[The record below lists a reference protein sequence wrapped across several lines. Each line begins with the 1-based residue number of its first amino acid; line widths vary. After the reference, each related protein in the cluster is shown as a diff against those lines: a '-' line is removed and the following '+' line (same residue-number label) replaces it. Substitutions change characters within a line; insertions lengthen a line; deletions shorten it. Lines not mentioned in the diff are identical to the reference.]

1 MPTPPVNPVAIH
13 KMVFKPAHRN
23 YEQMAG
29 EYPEGRGENTPQS
42 KKTRS
47 VTFRLDASVIDELQS
62 EADNRE
68 ISLNVLVNQIL
79 RRYSEWDRFENKIG
93 MMPVPKVILS
103 SIIDKAISVA
113 KSNGIKDVDRYS
125 DEIIKQAAQIAFDLM
140 KDSVLFMKRQ
150 YNLWVVLS
158 VLEEYMKV
166 SGIKADHKLEGSR
179 KHVFIIQHE
188 LGENWSLFTK
198 ELLILIFQNLANVRA
213 EISTTPNTTVAE
225 VVLR

>member
-1 MPTPPVNPVAIH
+1 
-13 KMVFKPAHRN
+13 MVFKPAHRN
-23 YEQMAG
+23 YGWMAG
-29 EYPEGRGENTPQS
+29 EYSEGRGENTPQA

-47 VTFRLDASVIDELQS
+47 VTFRLDASVIDELQT

-113 KSNGIKDVDRYS
+113 KSNGIKDVDHYS
-125 DEIIKQAAQIAFDLM
+125 DEIIKQAAQIAFGLM

-198 ELLILIFQNLANVRA
+198 ELLTLIFQNLANVRA
-213 EISTTPNTTVAE
+213 DISTTPNTTVAE

>member
-1 MPTPPVNPVAIH
+1 MSD
-13 KMVFKPAHRN
+13 
-23 YEQMAG
+23 EQNISAVSS
-29 EYPEGRGENTPQS
+29 QS

-47 VTFRLDASVIDELQS
+47 VTFRLDSSVIDELQA

-79 RRYSEWDRFENKIG
+79 KRYCEWDRFENKIG

-103 SIIDKAISVA
+103 SLIDKAILVA
-113 KSNGIKDVDRYS
+113 KSNGIKDIDRYR
-125 DEIIKQAAQIAFDLM
+125 DEVISQAARLAFGLM

-150 YNLWVVLS
+150 YNLWVVLA

-166 SGIKADHKLEGSR
+166 SGIKADHRIEGSR

-198 ELLILIFQNLANVRA
+198 ELLALIFQNLANVRA
-213 EISTTPNTTVAE
+213 EISTTSNTTVAE
-225 VVLR
+225 VVLK

>member
-1 MPTPPVNPVAIH
+1 MSDEPSVS
-13 KMVFKPAHRN
+13 
-23 YEQMAG
+23 
-29 EYPEGRGENTPQS
+29 EGISQS

-47 VTFRLDASVIDELQS
+47 VTFRLDSAVIDELQA

-68 ISLNVLVNQIL
+68 ISLNVLVNQVL
-79 RRYSEWDRFENKIG
+79 KRYSEWDRFENKIG

-103 SIIDKAISVA
+103 SLIDRAISVA
-113 KSNGIKDVDRYS
+113 KTSGIKDIDRYR
-125 DEIIKQAAQIAFDLM
+125 DEIIKQAAQLAFGLM

-150 YNLWVVLS
+150 YNLWVVLA

-166 SGIKADHKLEGSR
+166 SGIKADHKIEGSR

-198 ELLILIFQNLANVRA
+198 ELLTLIFQNLANVKA
-213 EISTTPNTTVAE
+213 EINVTSNTTVAE

>member
-1 MPTPPVNPVAIH
+1 MSEDQVS
-13 KMVFKPAHRN
+13 
-23 YEQMAG
+23 
-29 EYPEGRGENTPQS
+29 EGLSQP

-47 VTFRLDASVIDELQS
+47 ITFRLDSAVIDELQS
-62 EADNRE
+62 EADNSE

-79 RRYSEWDRFENKIG
+79 KRYSEWDRFESKVG

-103 SIIDKAISVA
+103 SLIDKAISVA
-113 KSNGIKDVDRYS
+113 KSSGVKDIDRYR
-125 DEIIKQAAQIAFDLM
+125 DDIIKQAAQLAFGLM
-140 KDSVLFMKRQ
+140 KDSVLFMKKQ

-166 SGIKADHKLEGSR
+166 SGIKADHKIEGAR

-198 ELLILIFQNLANVRA
+198 ELLSLIFQNLASVRA
-213 EISTTPNTTVAE
+213 EISTTSNTTVAE
-225 VVLR
+225 VVFR

>member
-1 MPTPPVNPVAIH
+1 
-13 KMVFKPAHRN
+13 
-23 YEQMAG
+23 MAG
-29 EYPEGRGENTPQS
+29 DHSDSETETTSNQS

-47 VTFRLDASVIDELQS
+47 VTFRLDSSVIDVLQA

-68 ISLNVLVNQIL
+68 ISLNVIVNQIL
-79 RRYSEWDRFENKIG
+79 KRYSEWDRFENKIG

-103 SIIDKAISVA
+103 SLIDKAIAVA
-113 KSNGIKDVDRYS
+113 KSSGIKDVDRYR
-125 DEIIKQAAQIAFDLM
+125 DEIIKQAAQIAFGLM

-150 YNLWVVLS
+150 YNLWVVLA

-198 ELLILIFQNLANVRA
+198 ELLVLIFQNLANVKA
-213 EISTTPNTTVAE
+213 DISTTSNTTVAE

>member
-1 MPTPPVNPVAIH
+1 MS
-13 KMVFKPAHRN
+13 
-23 YEQMAG
+23 
-29 EYPEGRGENTPQS
+29 EGGTVGGIPDGASQS

-47 VTFRLDASVIDELQS
+47 VTFRLDSAVVDELQS

-68 ISLNVLVNQIL
+68 ISLNVLVNQVL
-79 RRYSEWDRFENKIG
+79 KRYAEWDRFENKIG
-93 MMPVPKVILS
+93 MMPVPKAILS
-103 SIIDKAISVA
+103 SLIDRAVSVA
-113 KSNGIKDVDRYS
+113 KSSGIKDIERYR
-125 DEIIKQAAQIAFDLM
+125 DEIIKEAAQLAFGLM
-140 KDSVLFMKRQ
+140 KDSVLLMKRQ
-150 YNLWVVLS
+150 YNLWVVLA

-166 SGIKADHKLEGSR
+166 SGIKADHKLEGAR

-198 ELLILIFQNLANVRA
+198 ELLALIFQNLANVRA